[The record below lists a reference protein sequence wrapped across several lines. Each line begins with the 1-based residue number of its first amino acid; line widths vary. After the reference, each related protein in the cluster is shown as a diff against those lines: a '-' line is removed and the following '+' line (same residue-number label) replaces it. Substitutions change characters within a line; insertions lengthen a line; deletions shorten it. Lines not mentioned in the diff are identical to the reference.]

1 MNLNNIKRNQLDY
14 LLTDILPN
22 ELSDRFTYSHFYE
35 YLIERSDE
43 VEQMY
48 KQLEET
54 KAKAEGMFQG
64 KKCWAS
70 MPLKYSIMKEL
81 HTEREISLLQPIA
94 AVELFAF
101 VSTYQKELINLLD
114 MNSIFS
120 LRHHHKNNEL
130 CYKNKNKSITKYFAV
145 ESAPDR

>member
-54 KAKAEGMFQG
+54 KAK
-64 KKCWAS
+64 
-70 MPLKYSIMKEL
+70 
-81 HTEREISLLQPIA
+81 TEEKTQ
-94 AVELFAF
+94 
-101 VSTYQKELINLLD
+101 
-114 MNSIFS
+114 
-120 LRHHHKNNEL
+120 
-130 CYKNKNKSITKYFAV
+130 
-145 ESAPDR
+145 

>member
-81 HTEREISLLQPIA
+81 HTVREISLVQPLA
-94 AVELFAF
+94 ALEMLLF
-101 VSTYQKELINLLD
+101 VGCSWKEL
-114 MNSIFS
+114 
-120 LRHHHKNNEL
+120 
-130 CYKNKNKSITKYFAV
+130 
-145 ESAPDR
+145 

>member
-1 MNLNNIKRNQLDY
+1 
-14 LLTDILPN
+14 
-22 ELSDRFTYSHFYE
+22 
-35 YLIERSDE
+35 
-43 VEQMY
+43 
-48 KQLEET
+48 
-54 KAKAEGMFQG
+54 
-64 KKCWAS
+64 
-70 MPLKYSIMKEL
+70 MKEL

-145 ESAPDR
+145 ESAQIDKDLIEKTGMFFDIKPYKSIASFTSSEEWLVLNSKYRYFIRTDYKACFDSIYTHTFKWLIGKDVNDTKDFKNTNI

>member
-35 YLIERSDE
+35 YLIKRSND
-43 VEQMY
+43 VDKMF

-54 KAKAEGMFQG
+54 KAKTDGMFQG

-81 HTEREISLLQPIA
+81 HTIREMSLVQPLA
-94 AVELFAF
+94 ALEILLF
-101 VSTYQKELINLLD
+101 VGVY
-114 MNSIFS
+114 
-120 LRHHHKNNEL
+120 
-130 CYKNKNKSITKYFAV
+130 
-145 ESAPDR
+145 

>member
-1 MNLNNIKRNQLDY
+1 MGIKSMNLNNIKRNQLDY

-54 KAKAEGMFQG
+54 KAKVEGMFQG

-81 HTEREISLLQPIA
+81 HTVREISLVQPLA
-94 AVELFAF
+94 ALEITSIPGFKASGRFKQKLEAGKKSVEETA
-101 VSTYQKELINLLD
+101 
-114 MNSIFS
+114 
-120 LRHHHKNNEL
+120 
-130 CYKNKNKSITKYFAV
+130 
-145 ESAPDR
+145 